1 MAMIAATSWKLISA
15 LIFIAG
21 GIDCEFVQDNQ
32 LSSIR
37 GVLLGLHFQIEHPQA
52 KLVRVVSGKVFDVA
66 VDLHKGSPTY
76 GKWDGVVLSTENK
89 HQFYSPWVRTRLS
102 CFA

>member
-1 MAMIAATSWKLISA
+1 MVVATSWKLISA

-37 GVLLGLHFQIEHPQA
+37 GVLRGLHFQIEHPQA

-89 HQFYSPWVRTRLS
+89 RQFYSPWVRTQLS